1 MASDLWRI
9 SDQYRGAPLDPA
21 DCDPDPIVQFRAWF
35 QLAHAAGLPKV
46 NAMTLATV
54 DERGRPH
61 ARIVLL
67 KDADEHGFVFFT
79 NYDSDKGKQLTAS
92 PYAALVIYWDPLDR
106 QVRIEGRVERV
117 TAAES
122 DAYFATRPIGSQLG
136 AIASPQSQPI
146 PTRKLLEDRVAEL
159 SAELGDEPPARP
171 ANWGGFRVVPDLVE
185 LWQGQPSRLHD
196 RVRYRRSGEHWLRER
211 LAP

>member
-9 SDQYRGAPLDPA
+9 SDQYRGAPHDPA
-21 DCDPDPIVQFRAWF
+21 DCDPDPIAQFRTWF
-35 QLAHAAGLPKV
+35 QVAHAAGLPKV

-54 DERGRPH
+54 DERGRPC

-67 KDADEHGFVFFT
+67 KDADEAGFVFFT
-79 NYDSDKGKQLTAS
+79 NYDSNKGKQLTS
-92 PYAALVIYWDPLDR
+92 CPYAALVIYWDPLDR

-117 TAAES
+117 SAAES

-136 AIASPQSQPI
+136 AIASPQSETI
-146 PTRKLLEDRVAEL
+146 PSRKLLEDRVAEL
-159 SAELGDEPPARP
+159 AADLGDEPPARP
-171 ANWGGFRVVPDLVE
+171 ASWGGFRVIPDLVE
-185 LWQGQPSRLHD
+185 FWQGQPSRLHD
-196 RVRYRRSGEHWLRER
+196 RVRYRRTDGPWILDR